1 MRAWVACI
9 GLWVG
14 AALADPVQELSQRLQ
29 SFQSLQ
35 ADFVQLTRDAA
46 GRDVQSIPGQLALA
60 RPNRL
65 FWQTSDPIPQQI
77 VSDGQS
83 LWTYD
88 IDLEQ
93 VTRDPVS
100 LLDDSP
106 AALLLNLNTQD
117 LAERFEVT
125 QTRTNNQQ
133 TVFQLRPLEDSL
145 YQLLVIEFVGDM
157 PRVLGV
163 VDSLDQQTRIT
174 LSGVR
179 LNQEIDPERFQF
191 VLPEGID
198 LLDNIGG

>member
-133 TVFQLRPLEDSL
+133 TVFQLLPLADSL

>member
-77 VSDGQS
+77 VSDG
-83 LWTYD
+83 
-88 IDLEQ
+88 
-93 VTRDPVS
+93 
-100 LLDDSP
+100 
-106 AALLLNLNTQD
+106 
-117 LAERFEVT
+117 
-125 QTRTNNQQ
+125 
-133 TVFQLRPLEDSL
+133 
-145 YQLLVIEFVGDM
+145 
-157 PRVLGV
+157 
-163 VDSLDQQTRIT
+163 
-174 LSGVR
+174 
-179 LNQEIDPERFQF
+179 
-191 VLPEGID
+191 
-198 LLDNIGG
+198 

>member
-46 GRDVQSIPGQLALA
+46 GRDVQSIPGKLALA

-133 TVFQLRPLEDSL
+133 TVFQLRPLADSL

-179 LNQEIDPERFQF
+179 LNQAIDPERFQF